1 MKLDDNFFLEAESV
15 LREIEQ
21 ECSTKIL
28 DIYES
33 NEILQENKSDGSPV
47 TSADLAANEI
57 IKNSLN
63 SIFPHIPV
71 LSEELEYPKNIPET
85 FWLVDPLDGTK
96 EFIKKTDQ
104 FTVNIAL
111 VHKSESIFGMVSA
124 PAMKKIWLSAKSNQ
138 VIKTQESVFDRKI
151 NVATSA
157 SHTSSDD
164 SSFLNFLK
172 DRGVDAQ
179 PMPLGSSL
187 KICLAADGDVDIYPR
202 FGPTSEW
209 DIAAANAVLSNAGG
223 LLVDLE
229 SHQKLAYGKQD
240 SVLNPRFIAISP
252 YINSIEVLKLVE
264 EFNKTLL

>member
-21 ECSTKIL
+21 ECSIKIL

-71 LSEELEYPKNIPET
+71 LSEELEYPENIPET

-104 FTVNIAL
+104 FTINIAL

-124 PAMKKIWLSAKSNQ
+124 PAMKKIWLSTKSNQ

-157 SHTSSDD
+157 SHMSSND

-172 DRGVDAQ
+172 DSGVDAQ

>member
-1 MKLDDNFFLEAESV
+1 
-15 LREIEQ
+15 
-21 ECSTKIL
+21 
-28 DIYES
+28 
-33 NEILQENKSDGSPV
+33 
-47 TSADLAANEI
+47 
-57 IKNSLN
+57 
-63 SIFPHIPV
+63 
-71 LSEELEYPKNIPET
+71 
-85 FWLVDPLDGTK
+85 
-96 EFIKKTDQ
+96 
-104 FTVNIAL
+104 
-111 VHKSESIFGMVSA
+111 MVSA

-138 VIKTQESVFDRKI
+138 VIKTQGSIFDRKI

-157 SHTSSDD
+157 SHSSSDD
-164 SSFLNFLK
+164 SNFLNFLK
-172 DRGVDAQ
+172 DSGVDAQ

>member
-47 TSADLAANEI
+47 TAADLAANEI

-63 SIFPHIPV
+63 SSFPHIPV
-71 LSEELEYPKNIPET
+71 LSEELEYPENIPET

-104 FTVNIAL
+104 FTINIAL

-138 VIKTQESVFDRKI
+138 VIKTQESVFDHKI

-172 DRGVDAQ
+172 DAQ

-229 SHQKLAYGKQD
+229 SHQKLSYGKQD

>member
-1 MKLDDNFFLEAESV
+1 MKLDDNFFLKAEQV
-15 LREIEQ
+15 LREIEE
-21 ECSTKIL
+21 ECSIKIL

-33 NEILQENKSDGSPV
+33 NEILQKNKSDGSPV
-47 TSADLAANEI
+47 TAADLAANEI
-57 IKNSLN
+57 IKNRLDSDLPN
-63 SIFPHIPV
+63 IPV
-71 LSEELEYPKNIPET
+71 LSEELKYPKNIPET

-96 EFIKKTDQ
+96 EFIKKTNQ

-111 VHKSESIFGMVSA
+111 VHESESIFGMVSA
-124 PAMKKIWLSAKSNQ
+124 PAMKKIWLSTKSNLA
-138 VIKTQESVFDRKI
+138 IKTQDSIYDRKI
-151 NVATSA
+151 HVATSA
-157 SHTSSDD
+157 SHSSDD
-164 SSFLNFLK
+164 DTNFLNFLK
-172 DRGVDAQ
+172 DNGVDAQ

-209 DIAAANAVLSNAGG
+209 DIAAANAVLSSAGG

-229 SHQKLAYGKQD
+229 SHQNIAYGKQD

-252 YINSIEVLKLVE
+252 HINDIEVLKIVE

>member
-1 MKLDDNFFLEAESV
+1 MKLDDNFFLKAEQV

-21 ECSTKIL
+21 ECSIKIL
-28 DIYES
+28 DIYKS
-33 NEILQENKSDGSPV
+33 NEILQKNKSDGSPV
-47 TSADLAANEI
+47 TAADLAANEI

-63 SIFPHIPV
+63 NNFPNILV
-71 LSEELEYPKNIPET
+71 LSEELKYPENIPET

-111 VHKSESIFGMVSA
+111 VHESESIFGMVSA
-124 PAMKKIWLSAKSNQ
+124 PAMKKIWLSSKSNL
-138 VIKTQESVFDRKI
+138 VIKTQESIYDRKI
-151 NVATSA
+151 KVATSA
-157 SHTSSDD
+157 SHSSFDD
-164 SSFLNFLK
+164 SNFLNFLK
-172 DRGVDAQ
+172 DNRVDAE

-187 KICLAADGDVDIYPR
+187 KICLAADGDVDMYPR

-209 DIAAANAVLSNAGG
+209 DIAAANAVLTSVGG

-229 SHQKLAYGKQD
+229 SQQKLAYGKQD
-240 SVLNPRFIAISP
+240 SVLNPSFIAISP
-252 YINSIEVLKLVE
+252 YINSAEILKLVE